1 MRQLRLPFSLH
12 EDSCTWILPL
22 IISAAPN
29 LTTVGNAD
37 VYDGLELLQDIVV
50 KKADPNNEDKC
61 AFRTNLEEV
70 NVSFEDT
77 ATSRIRED
85 MNLRMKSLAREYLHW
100 NQFIRPH
107 DQSLRLGTYLRS
119 YSTDTDK
126 ENANTFHLDNWIR
139 KTFSFRGSE
148 LLAEPQV
155 VKARWIE
162 KVKTI
167 AKMCPRLKALNLS
180 IQPSILFDDADA
192 YEVWCPLASQMSTG
206 VRGLVPYL
214 TDLSVYDSCWSDVSG
229 LLKVAGDKIERLNLM
244 LRRDVKH
251 KISDATSMDQVN
263 LVPHLCPRMRNLHVG
278 YTHGTGI
285 GKLIDKL

>member
-1 MRQLRLPFSLH
+1 M
-12 EDSCTWILPL
+12 
-22 IISAAPN
+22 ISAAPN
-29 LTTVGNAD
+29 LITVGNAD
-37 VYDGLELLQDIVV
+37 VYDGLELLQDIREKNAV
-50 KKADPNNEDKC
+50 NDKSTSKGEVP
-61 AFRTNLEEV
+61 FRTNLEEI

-85 MNLRMKSLAREYLHW
+85 MNLRLNSLAREYLHW
-100 NQFIRPH
+100 NQFIRPN

-119 YSTDTDK
+119 YSTDTNK
-126 ENANTFHLDNWIR
+126 ENAEPFHLDNWIR
-139 KTFSFRGSE
+139 KTCKFRGSE

-167 AKMCPRLKALNLS
+167 AKMCPRLKTLNLS

-192 YEVWCPLASQMSTG
+192 YEVWCPLASQISTG

-214 TDLSVYDSCWSDVSG
+214 TEVSVHDSCWSDVSG
-229 LLKVAGDKIERLNLM
+229 LLKVAGDKIEKLTLM
-244 LRRDVKH
+244 LRRDIKY
-251 KISDATSMDQVN
+251 KISDATSMEQVN
-263 LVPHLCPRMRNLHVG
+263 LVPHLCSRMRNLHLG

-285 GKLIDKL
+285 GKLVNQMFYKVCLLGMRSFIATYH